1 MGSFSEIANTILN
14 YYSYILNFFLISVYI
29 GIGVTKP
36 LWLSMIDY
44 YLKMLISVFL
54 IIRFNPFRKIVFED
68 LDRNIAFTAGMILFS
83 STTLKFIL
91 MTYDATI
98 NKYIK
103 RITQ

>member
-14 YYSYILNFFLISVYI
+14 YYSYILNFLLISVYI
-29 GIGVTKP
+29 GVGVTKP
-36 LWLSMIDY
+36 LWLTTVDY

-68 LDRNIAFTAGMILFS
+68 LDRNIAFTAGMIIFS

-91 MTYDATI
+91 MTYDSTI
-98 NKYIK
+98 KNIMK
-103 RITQ
+103 